1 MDEAIR
7 DLLLG
12 TAAITAIVAR
22 RVDWGVR
29 PQGDA
34 LPSLTLERI
43 SGAAQMNMNAPSG
56 WDVDRVQIDCWA
68 RTYKVAKDLSLI
80 LASPGGPSEPV
91 GLLVGYRGEH
101 LGVRL
106 RTFVVARRSNS
117 DSDSKGPVHRTS
129 IDVMVWHTLYT

>member
-1 MDEAIR
+1 MDEALR
-7 DLLLG
+7 DLLLE
-12 TAAITAIVAR
+12 TAAIAGVVGR

-34 LPSLTLERI
+34 LPAITLERI
-43 SGAAQMNMNAPSG
+43 SGLPHMNQAAPSG
-56 WDVDRVQIDCWA
+56 WETDRIQIECWG
-68 RTYKVAKDLSLI
+68 RTYKVAKDLSLVI
-80 LASPGGPSEPV
+80 ASPGGPSEPV

-106 RTFVVARRSNS
+106 RTFIVGRRSDS

-129 IDVMVWHTLYT
+129 VDVMVWHTLYT